1 MTLWAVLPVK
11 RLEKGK
17 SRLRPCLGSEEL
29 FMLNWTQF
37 LSTFEKLVNCP
48 EIDKVLVV
56 SADEKILNHVR
67 ENGQIALPEHEK
79 SSLNLAVS
87 QALSFIKDSDG
98 GQVLILPADL
108 PWMTGKDLSGFIQLK
123 KDSNFIAIVPDQKQ
137 TGTNAVLISNPGLLK
152 PKFGENSFQ
161 KHTKQAQNIGTKLI
175 VWLNKNIQRDLDTP
189 QDFEFYIKIK
199 PYPNKDKKE

>member
-1 MTLWAVLPVK
+1 MTLWAILPVK
-11 RLEKGK
+11 ALEKGK

-67 ENGQIALPEHEK
+67 ENGQIALEEHEK

-87 QALSFIKDSDG
+87 QALSFITEADG

-108 PWMTGKDLSGFIQLK
+108 PWMTGKDLAGFIQLQK
-123 KDSNFIAIVPDQKQ
+123 EGNFIAVIPDQKQ

-161 KHTKQAQNIGTKLI
+161 KHTKQAQSIGTNLI

-189 QDFEFYIKIK
+189 QDFEFYNKIK
-199 PYPNKDKKE
+199 P

>member
-1 MTLWAVLPVK
+1 MTLWAILPVK
-11 RLEKGK
+11 ALEKGK
-17 SRLRPCLGSEEL
+17 SRLRPRLGAEEL
-29 FMLNWTQF
+29 ISLNWTQF
-37 LSTFEKLVNCP
+37 LSTFKKLVNCSG
-48 EIDKVLVV
+48 IDKILVV
-56 SADEKILNHVR
+56 SRDEKVLNHVS
-67 ENGQIALPEHEK
+67 ENGQIALTENET

-87 QALSFIKDSDG
+87 QALQFIRETES

-108 PWMTGKDLSGFIQLK
+108 PWMTGKDLSDLIHLQVKG
-123 KDSNFIAIVPDQKQ
+123 NFIAVVPDQAQ
-137 TGTNAVLISNPGLLK
+137 TGTNAIFFSKPDLLK
-152 PKFGENSFQ
+152 PHFGENSFQ

>member
-1 MTLWAVLPVK
+1 MTLWAILPVK
-11 RLEKGK
+11 ALEKGK
-17 SRLRPCLGSEEL
+17 SRLRPRLDAKEL
-29 FMLNWTQF
+29 FILNWTQF

-56 SADEKILNHVR
+56 SADEKILMHVR
-67 ENGQIALPEHEK
+67 EKGQIALPENEK

-87 QALSFIKDSDG
+87 QALGFVREAGG

-108 PWMTGKDLSGFIQLK
+108 PWMTGKDLSEFVQLQEGG
-123 KDSNFIAIVPDQKQ
+123 NFIAVIPDQKQ
-137 TGTNAVLISNPGLLK
+137 TGTNAVLISNPGMLK
-152 PKFGENSFQ
+152 PNFGENSFQ
-161 KHTKQAQNIGTKLI
+161 KHTKQAQNNGTKLI